1 MATYSEVKKGLDDIA
16 TTIQNGQKTF
26 DRAKAAISNVSGDL
40 AAIPTT
46 FADVIATIEGYTPT
60 GAFETL
66 TKDERSKLQ
75 TEFQALKSKVDALIA
90 TTEFSA

>member
-16 TTIQNGQKTF
+16 TTIQNASKTY
-26 DRAKAAISNVSGDL
+26 DRAKAAITAASGDL
-40 AAIPTT
+40 AAIPMT
-46 FADVIATIEGYTPT
+46 FSDIIATIDAYAPA

-66 TKDERSKLQ
+66 TKDERAKLA
-75 TEFQALKSKVDALIA
+75 TEFTALKTKVDALIA